1 MLLQFVYG
9 LWCMVAWGIAAVLRA
24 HGGSIV
30 FFFDS
35 FFLTSFFWSEI
46 RRNMFGKKS
55 SSVQE
60 ESTSVHDVEGSLNGE
75 LEIATT
81 VIGAGTVVEGNILR
95 GMNANVYG
103 ELIGD
108 ITLPLGMVRVMEGG
122 KVKGTIRA
130 AGIVLGGEVEG
141 CCEGKSVMVL
151 AQGIL
156 RGTCRSA
163 EFSIK
168 PGGIF
173 TGSSETLQEN
183 DVKPETDIELTLIRG
198 VDSELSSIL
207 SAEQGGGSDQ

>member
-1 MLLQFVYG
+1 
-9 LWCMVAWGIAAVLRA
+9 MVVWGIAAVLRA
-24 HGGSIV
+24 HGGSIA

-60 ESTSVHDVEGSLNGE
+60 ESTSAHDVEGSLNGE
-75 LEIATT
+75 LDIATT
-81 VIGAGTVVEGNILR
+81 VIGGGTVVEGNILR
-95 GMNANVYG
+95 GMNADVYG
-103 ELIGD
+103 EFTGD
-108 ITLPLGMVRVMEGG
+108 INLPLGMVRVMGGG
-122 KVKGTIRA
+122 KVKGTILA
-130 AGIVLGGEVEG
+130 SGIVLGGEVEG
-141 CCEGKSVMVL
+141 CCEGKSVTVL

-173 TGSSETLQEN
+173 TGTSETLQEN
-183 DVKPETDIELTLIRG
+183 DVKPETSIGLTLTRV
-198 VDSELSSIL
+198 VDSGLSSIL
-207 SAEQGGGSDQ
+207 STEPGAGSD